1 MLTEFT
7 PLDLMEHV
15 FEELNRDTRIDT
27 LRHPINVVFRDNALV
42 LEGTLEDI
50 VAKKR
55 AVSAALRVAGAVPV
69 IDRLRIASAEPVE
82 DGALRNQ
89 ALYILQN
96 EPAFLDYGL
105 RVYRSGVWDEVRLP
119 RADSTGEIDI
129 SAEGGVVRLSGQVGS
144 LSHLRL
150 AETLLWWIAGC
161 ELAENYLH
169 VVPAEQD
176 NDDELS
182 DAVRMILEKDPLVHA
197 SQLSIHVKNRVVTLE
212 GYVASQE
219 EKKLAALDAWYVPGV
234 TEVCN
239 NIQAR
244 I

>member
-1 MLTEFT
+1 MRVEMM
-7 PLDLMEHV
+7 PGDLIELV
-15 FEELNRDTRIDT
+15 SQELNRDTRIDT
-27 LRHPINVVFRDNALV
+27 LRHPISLLFRDNTLV
-42 LEGTLEDI
+42 LEGTVEDI

-55 AVSAALRVAGAVPV
+55 AVSAAKRVAGEVPV
-69 IDRLRIASAEPVE
+69 IDRLRIACIEPVE

-96 EPAFLDYGL
+96 EPSFLDYGL
-105 RVYRSGVWDEVRLP
+105 RLYRNGMWEEARPP
-119 RADSTGEIDI
+119 RADSTGMIEI

-161 ELAENYLH
+161 ELAENHLR
-169 VVPAEQD
+169 VVPEELD
-176 NDDELS
+176 NDDEIS
-182 DAVRMILEKDPLVHA
+182 DAVRLILEKDPLVHA
-197 SQLSIHVKNRVVTLE
+197 SQLSIQVKDRVVTLE
-212 GYVASQE
+212 GFVASQE

-234 TEVCN
+234 TEVCD

>member
-1 MLTEFT
+1 MEQII
-7 PLDLMEHV
+7 PVDLLESV
-15 FEELNRDTRIDT
+15 SAELNRDTRIDAP
-27 LRHPINVVFRDNALV
+27 RHPIRVLFREDTLV
-42 LEGTLEDI
+42 LEGTLADI

-55 AVSAALRVAGAVPV
+55 AVAAAVRVAGAVPV
-69 IDRLRIASAEPVE
+69 IDRLRIATAEPVE

-96 EPAFLDYGL
+96 EPSFLDYGL
-105 RVYRSGVWDEVRLP
+105 RVQRNGIWDEARQP
-119 RADSTGEIDI
+119 RADSTGQIDI

-161 ELAENYLH
+161 ELAENHLH
-169 VVPAEQD
+169 VVPEEQD

-197 SQLSIHVKNRVVTLE
+197 SQLSIHVKNHVVTLE